1 MLQRLNAF
9 CLLQLSSCFVFS
21 LCCSIFCYGC
31 VFAFV
36 VLGLVFCTKP
46 RDWLGRTV
54 ERLPSDPILYWVGRK
69 TLTQS
74 VDQARI
80 DYSER

>member
-1 MLQRLNAF
+1 
-9 CLLQLSSCFVFS
+9 
-21 LCCSIFCYGC
+21 